1 MLDTVTLD
9 AKTAHARKR
18 ELIAFRIGAQ
28 EFCVDIM
35 AVREIRG
42 WTQAT
47 VLPRSP
53 DWMRGVINLR
63 GAVLPIVDLAARLG
77 FMPREA
83 PERQVIIVAQIANG
97 ASTQIVGLQV
107 DAVSDI
113 LTVEDG
119 TLQPPPDVASELV
132 RNFVQGLLAIEGR
145 MVSLVSLDRILP
157 RQDLAA

>member
-1 MLDTVTLD
+1 MQHEQAAAAV
-9 AKTAHARKR
+9 RRR
-18 ELIAFRIGAQ
+18 ELIAFRIGEQ

-35 AVREIRG
+35 VVREIRG
-42 WTQAT
+42 WTPAT
-47 VLPRSP
+47 PLPRAP
-53 DWMRGVINLR
+53 GFVRGVINLR

-97 ASTQIVGLQV
+97 AATQIVGLQV